1 MIIENYVLDSND
13 NPSFDDEDTLNKIIL
28 APIYLRVN
36 NFDNQF
42 PTLDGESEI
51 IIGYVNNVFVRCN
64 QLIGDIFILDKF
76 YNNAFSIDWI
86 DYVGISLFRKATIL
100 TNPENLGL
108 DRDKIAKEYYKPSIS
123 QNISVIEIEDD
134 DFKKIEE
141 LYYDRNSLRGI
152 ISFYVDLS
160 DTDNKKNFLKETIFE
175 YQQKLEEKE
184 KELYQFQDQL
194 KYKYIPES
202 LSSQKDTINFD
213 IDFNNKKIRFYNN
226 TKNHVVVIGEKD

>member
-1 MIIENYVLDSND
+1 M
-13 NPSFDDEDTLNKIIL
+13 
-28 APIYLRVN
+28 
-36 NFDNQF
+36 
-42 PTLDGESEI
+42 
-51 IIGYVNNVFVRCN
+51 
-64 QLIGDIFILDKF
+64 
-76 YNNAFSIDWI
+76 
-86 DYVGISLFRKATIL
+86 
-100 TNPENLGL
+100 
-108 DRDKIAKEYYKPSIS
+108 
-123 QNISVIEIEDD
+123 
-134 DFKKIEE
+134 KKIEE